1 MIITSALTTTL
12 QIILIIIIIL
22 IMLVSLFAIVTS
34 IYLAIRYLK
43 YNRYNNSCGLTGTEI
58 ARKILDDNQ
67 LEKIKVNQNGSL
79 LFGNSYSH
87 YFKKVRLRRL
97 IYKKRSLTS
106 LAIASQKA
114 SLAIL
119 DKENDPDMKK
129 RIRIL
134 PIVVFGPFAFIPLVV
149 IGLLLDIFIF
159 HSSGVATI
167 ILTTFAL
174 VLYLLAFVLNFI
186 ELKTEKKAQERAIKI
201 VCDEKLVTEEEIK
214 MMRDLYHLYNIEYVN
229 NMIIS
234 FLEFLYYIIRILL
247 ISSLK
252 KDN

>member
-1 MIITSALTTTL
+1 M
-12 QIILIIIIIL
+12 
-22 IMLVSLFAIVTS
+22 
-34 IYLAIRYLK
+34 
-43 YNRYNNSCGLTGTEI
+43 
-58 ARKILDDNQ
+58 
-67 LEKIKVNQNGSL
+67 
-79 LFGNSYSH
+79 
-87 YFKKVRLRRL
+87 
-97 IYKKRSLTS
+97 
-106 LAIASQKA
+106 
-114 SLAIL
+114 
-119 DKENDPDMKK
+119 
-129 RIRIL
+129 
-134 PIVVFGPFAFIPLVV
+134 V

-167 ILTTFAL
+167 ILTTLAL
-174 VLYLLAFVLNFI
+174 VLYLLAFVFNFI

-252 KDN
+252 KDNYGD